1 MGKLTKRVV
10 DAAAPKAT
18 AYFLWCSQLAG
29 FGVRIQPTGKR
40 IYYVDYRNRSGTRKR
55 LAIGAH
61 GKITTE
67 EARKL
72 ALSILGSVVRG
83 NDPAA
88 DRAKRRDA
96 ITVAELCATY
106 MNAAEQ
112 GSPFGKQRQPKR
124 PSTIAQDRARIQR
137 HIVPLLG
144 ATLVRELTRA
154 NVTKFIRD
162 VSIGKTAIV
171 EKTPQL
177 RGKAIVRGGAGTA
190 ARAGGFLGAILNYA
204 VSEGII
210 EHNPA
215 RGVPRQADHQR
226 TRRLTPD
233 EYRALGEVLRQ
244 AEQAMETWQGS
255 MGARLL
261 ALTGCRLGEIV
272 NLKWA
277 EIDAAGGCFRLQ
289 NTKEGASIRPIG
301 RHVFTLLSTV
311 ERVAACPYVLPAVRD
326 AGRPFGGLPHG
337 FKRLAQRA
345 GLEGVTPHTLRH
357 SFASVA
363 GDLGFSTSTI
373 AAMLGHAADSV
384 TSKYIHRLDAILVA
398 AADRVADNINVF
410 LEGVF

>member
-226 TRRLTPD
+226 T
-233 EYRALGEVLRQ
+233 
-244 AEQAMETWQGS
+244 
-255 MGARLL
+255 
-261 ALTGCRLGEIV
+261 C
-272 NLKWA
+272 
-277 EIDAAGGCFRLQ
+277 AA
-289 NTKEGASIRPIG
+289 
-301 RHVFTLLSTV
+301 
-311 ERVAACPYVLPAVRD
+311 
-326 AGRPFGGLPHG
+326 
-337 FKRLAQRA
+337 
-345 GLEGVTPHTLRH
+345 
-357 SFASVA
+357 
-363 GDLGFSTSTI
+363 
-373 AAMLGHAADSV
+373 
-384 TSKYIHRLDAILVA
+384 
-398 AADRVADNINVF
+398 
-410 LEGVF
+410 